1 MHFFFKEY
9 NLNDSYAG
17 FWWSC
22 RDRGESDKRCFCGLI
37 SAILAKSPA
46 IIMVGNLFDL
56 SSSFCMFG
64 FYLIMFY
71 SNPLLRTFCL
81 ACLCHCIKNND
92 KKKTLHRLSKW
103 HFYPFWF
110 SFDSLLLPPLR
121 NCKATPWGDGAS
133 VALVEK
139 LVPRAAIHIYK
150 HAIPFSFIKFYF
162 VRLRENTLT
171 TQKHTIFRFQGQSE
185 EKKKTPTALCEA
197 PPYTSTGMIP
207 DYQD

>member
-92 KKKTLHRLSKW
+92 KKKHFTGYPNDTSILFDFPLILCCCLLSEI
-103 HFYPFWF
+103 
-110 SFDSLLLPPLR
+110 
-121 NCKATPWGDGAS
+121 A
-133 VALVEK
+133 
-139 LVPRAAIHIYK
+139 
-150 HAIPFSFIKFYF
+150 
-162 VRLRENTLT
+162 RLRHEVMGPVWHWWRSLSRG
-171 TQKHTIFRFQGQSE
+171 QPSIFISMPFRFLS
-185 EKKKTPTALCEA
+185 
-197 PPYTSTGMIP
+197 
-207 DYQD
+207 